1 MKYRLIRSDRKT
13 LAIEVTAEGELIVRA
28 PKRCRKAIIEAFLQ
42 EKQDWIERKQEERKD
57 RRKAQKDR
65 QEAMEHWSESDYQKA
80 RELARIVLTQKAGLY
95 ASVMKVT
102 YGRISIRD
110 QKTRWG
116 SCSAKG
122 NLNFNWRLILAPE
135 EIQDYVVVHE
145 LAHLKEMNHSPKFW
159 QIVETVIP
167 DYRKRRQWLKQHGE
181 ELMVR

>member
-1 MKYRLIRSDRKT
+1 MKYQLIRSDRKT

-42 EKQDWIERKQEERKD
+42 EKQDWIERKRVERKD
-57 RRKAQKDR
+57 RRKDWESQ
-65 QEAMEHWSESDYQKA
+65 QEAMAPWSESDYQKA
-80 RELARIVLTQKAGLY
+80 RELARLVLTQKAGLY
-95 ASVMKVT
+95 GSIMKVT

-116 SCSAKG
+116 SCSTKG

-145 LAHLKEMNHSPKFW
+145 LAHLKEMNHSPAFW
-159 QIVETVIP
+159 AIVEEILP
-167 DYRKRRQWLKQHGE
+167 DYRKRRQWLKQNGGM
-181 ELMVR
+181 LMIR